1 MSLATLIFKNKRDL
15 TMSSVA
21 NGGSLQA
28 IYAMPNH
35 RENRERDALV
45 VGDEEHVD
53 DGLSCYP
60 NQKWMAYLL
69 KDG

>member
-1 MSLATLIFKNKRDL
+1 
-15 TMSSVA
+15 MSSVA
-21 NGGSLQA
+21 NGGSQQA
-28 IYAMPNH
+28 RFAMLNH
-35 RENRERDALV
+35 RENRERDAIM
-45 VGDEEHVD
+45 VGDEELVD